1 MTSTSEPTPD
11 LPDPL
16 ADPLPEAGVLLGLD
30 YGRKRVGVAV
40 STVEQNLAL
49 PLENWNLAG
58 DEQADARHL
67 RQLIEDQQAVGLIV
81 GLPLH
86 SDGTISTLSQE
97 AQRFGTWASEATGL
111 PVSYWDERYTTQQ
124 AEAVLLEANMTR
136 KKRKARRDMLAARII
151 LQGYLDRLS

>member
-1 MTSTSEPTPD
+1 MTSTSEPLSDSPQ
-11 LPDPL
+11 
-16 ADPLPEAGVLLGLD
+16 DPLPETGVLIGLD
-30 YGRKRVGVAV
+30 YGRKRIGVAV

-67 RQLIEDQQAVGLIV
+67 QQLIEDQQAVGLIV

-86 SDGTISTLSQE
+86 TDGTISQLSQE
-97 AQRFGTWASEATGL
+97 ARQFGTWAGQATGL

-124 AEAVLLEANMTR
+124 AEAVLLEVNMTR

>member
-11 LPDPL
+11 LP
-16 ADPLPEAGVLLGLD
+16 DPLPEAGVLLGLD

-58 DEQADARHL
+58 DEQADARLL

-86 SDGTISTLSQE
+86 TDGTISALSQE
-97 AQRFGTWASEATGL
+97 AQQFGTWAGKATSL